1 MTHAP
6 TPTVLEI
13 WTDGACKKN
22 PGVGGWGAWLVW
34 GKYTLELYGGSALTT
49 NNQMELTAVIRALSA
64 VKRPCPIII
73 HLDSSYVKDG
83 ITRWIHGWKK
93 NGWRTADKK
102 PVKNG
107 ELWQE
112 LDRLVSQHQIDW
124 RWVKGHAGDPGNEK
138 ADALANL
145 GVEAARGGIRSMH
158 HLQSIVFS
166 VQFFF
171 SQRAVSSGVEHCLH
185 TAGVTGSIPVPR
197 TRFLQRA

>member
-93 NGWRTADKK
+93 KARKKRRT
-102 PVKNG
+102 
-107 ELWQE
+107 L
-112 LDRLVSQHQIDW
+112 
-124 RWVKGHAGDPGNEK
+124 AG
-138 ADALANL
+138 A
-145 GVEAARGGIRSMH
+145 
-158 HLQSIVFS
+158 
-166 VQFFF
+166 
-171 SQRAVSSGVEHCLH
+171 
-185 TAGVTGSIPVPR
+185 
-197 TRFLQRA
+197 

>member
-83 ITRWIHGWKK
+83 FTGGK
-93 NGWRTADKK
+93 RTAGAPLTKSPSKTANFGRNLID
-102 PVKNG
+102 
-107 ELWQE
+107 W
-112 LDRLVSQHQIDW
+112 LVSI
-124 RWVKGHAGDPGNEK
+124 R
-138 ADALANL
+138 LT
-145 GVEAARGGIRSMH
+145 GVG
-158 HLQSIVFS
+158 
-166 VQFFF
+166 
-171 SQRAVSSGVEHCLH
+171 
-185 TAGVTGSIPVPR
+185 
-197 TRFLQRA
+197 